1 MKKLSLINGV
11 FSENISVFDR
21 GLAYGDGLFETMSW
35 QYIEKGK
42 KKNQVEFWTRHLN
55 RISFSCKRLKIN
67 FPKENILRNY
77 RDKILNKANKQ
88 GIKKGILK
96 LLITRGEGVRGY
108 KFEKNMNPT
117 IIFLAFP
124 SSDYPDDFFQVGV
137 AAEFCESYI
146 TSNRNLAG
154 LKHLNRL
161 DSVIARAEWNNEKIF
176 EGMFIDEK
184 KNIVEGTMTNIFFVK
199 GKTLFTPRLLDYGI
213 NGIMREVV
221 LENYDKF
228 FDKIKITEIKKTS
241 INEFDQMFLT
251 NSLLKIVPVR
261 KIGKHKYSIFD
272 NTRRIIEHYQSAK
285 NLEFN

>member
-67 FPKENILRNY
+67 FPKENILQNY

-213 NGIMREVV
+213 NGIIFRKS
-221 LENYDKF
+221 LKAYHPIA
-228 FDKIKITEIKKTS
+228 KIK
-241 INEFDQMFLT
+241 
-251 NSLLKIVPVR
+251 
-261 KIGKHKYSIFD
+261 
-272 NTRRIIEHYQSAK
+272 
-285 NLEFN
+285 